1 MLSTVWEYVVRLR
14 TWLVNLVG
22 AALIVLPE
30 LLNAPEVIAV
40 IPQSYQ
46 KWVFVA
52 ALLLNIWMRPRPA
65 SMAQDPETQV
75 RKAIKASD
83 EPVKVTVTGTQS
95 DVTKV
100 ATVTAGGKE

>member
-1 MLSTVWEYVVRLR
+1 MNQIWEALVRFR

-30 LLNAPEVIAV
+30 ILNAPEVLAV
-40 IPQSYQ
+40 VPQSYQ

-65 SMAQDPETQV
+65 SMSKDPEVQIG
-75 RKAIKASD
+75 KAIAKAEGATITTVKEVGTA
-83 EPVKVTVTGTQS
+83 EPIKTVK
-95 DVTKV
+95 TK
-100 ATVTAGGKE
+100 